1 MSQRLFIKA
10 VRPDFTTR
18 GGFRWPFP
26 GQTFSDVSPPDDD
39 RVWVASTLAG
49 ASLGGHGLGTLLIV
63 GVNESAYVD
72 TGGGK
77 AEVCWSMADGRVFTV
92 VDFHR
97 HLHKHGARANLT
109 GADLPRAN
117 LTRADLPRANLTGA
131 DLTGA
136 NLTRAH
142 LTGANLTRANLT
154 RADLTRADLYGA
166 NLTRADLYGAD
177 LTRAHLT
184 GASYSSGTVWP
195 EGFDPTKTGAVFR

>member
-77 AEVCWSMADGRVFTV
+77 AEVCWSKADGRVFAV

-97 HLHKHGARANLT
+97 HLTTHASSANLYGADLSRANLY
-109 GADLPRAN
+109 GADLS
-117 LTRADLPRANLTGA
+117 GA
-131 DLTGA
+131 DLSGA
-136 NLTRAH
+136 NLS
-142 LTGANLTRANLT
+142 G
-154 RADLTRADLYGA
+154 ADLYGA
-166 NLTRADLYGAD
+166 NLSRADLSRADLYGAD
-177 LTRAHLT
+177 LTGADLYGANLT
-184 GASYSSGTVWP
+184 GAWYSSGTVWP
-195 EGFDPTKTGAVFR
+195 EGFDPTKTGAVLR